1 MLANLASARP
11 MVKQCVPQRQLRMTE
26 LTHSFLVP
34 AYRQSPFL
42 RECLRSLTEQTRKS
56 PILISTSTPFQ
67 GLEVLA
73 QEFGAQLHVHGP
85 NQGMAHDWNA
95 GLRQVQTDWVTI
107 AHQDDVYLP
116 SYAEQV
122 MSAVALAKAPILAF
136 SNYAELLGADQV
148 RRNTRLLRIK
158 QMLLHL
164 AFIGRTSIGDRW
176 SKLNALRFGS
186 PIPCPAVTLKTHPG
200 QPHFETGFRL
210 NMDWAAATSPTV
222 ISALALQG
230 MGYVVWWFVLSQ
242 ERLSVAFAISGAFF
256 YLVMAA
262 SSWFLYD
269 ERLNLAQWIGLL
281 LITAGVLMVNL
292 CKEA

>member
-1 MLANLASARP
+1 MEKLGIP
-11 MVKQCVPQRQLRMTE
+11 KRQLRMTE

-34 AYRQSPFL
+34 AYRQSPYL
-42 RECLRSLTEQTRKS
+42 RDCLRSLSEQTRKS

-67 GLEVLA
+67 GLEALA

-85 NQGMAHDWNA
+85 NQGMAHDWNE

-158 QMLLHL
+158 QILLHL

-210 NMDWAAATSPTV
+210 NMDWAAWIRKAKEGGSFVWIRKELMYHRIHEDSETTDGIV
-222 ISALALQG
+222 AGYRRDEDMALLC
-230 MGYVVWWFVLSQ
+230 
-242 ERLSVAFAISGAFF
+242 RLWPKPFASLIVRTYGLA
-256 YLVMAA
+256 
-262 SSWFLYD
+262 YD
-269 ERLNLAQWIGLL
+269 SNAH
-281 LITAGVLMVNL
+281 
-292 CKEA
+292 